1 MLEEIQSNA
10 EKQRRLELQT
20 LQQQLNPHMIYNAL
34 NTITQLASLQGVK
47 NIEEVSLAFT
57 RMLKLV
63 SKNTENFVTLR
74 QEIGFIKDYI
84 SIKKYNNFQD
94 ITLQCDVADPLL
106 ELPVLKLL
114 LQPFIENCI
123 KHGFS
128 NFEKDGIIFLYAYL
142 EEEQLHIIIEDN
154 GSGIRKDQI
163 DQILSLSCQ
172 TEETYSNIGIR
183 TCIERLRL
191 QYGSR
196 FTFSIASDGQTFTRI
211 LLSYPVKEDSHA
223 SDTSCR

>member
-94 ITLQCDVADPLL
+94 ITLQD
-106 ELPVLKLL
+106 
-114 LQPFIENCI
+114 
-123 KHGFS
+123 
-128 NFEKDGIIFLYAYL
+128 
-142 EEEQLHIIIEDN
+142 
-154 GSGIRKDQI
+154 RK
-163 DQILSLSCQ
+163 S
-172 TEETYSNIGIR
+172 
-183 TCIERLRL
+183 
-191 QYGSR
+191 
-196 FTFSIASDGQTFTRI
+196 
-211 LLSYPVKEDSHA
+211 VV
-223 SDTSCR
+223 